1 MQRGKKD
8 RIRRFPAGI
17 YVRSS
22 TRRSRSGPPPVSSYL
37 RSILLPFEKSRNKT
51 SEGNERFK
59 KFKITTPRIY
69 GSTVFLL
76 EIGSLPVMK
85 FAKSSARV
93 PRARKSHHAVDL
105 SQFPFAHEFNLF
117 ARPAPRFNRARIDP
131 GNPLLL
137 SPDLSSQEDPRTPP
151 SSLGAFEKSN
161 PRSNRPT
168 NRPID
173 VAES

>member
-22 TRRSRSGPPPVSSYL
+22 TRRSRSGPPPPSPLISVRFFFPS
-37 RSILLPFEKSRNKT
+37 KSQEIKQ
-51 SEGNERFK
+51 RFK

-93 PRARKSHHAVDL
+93 SRARKSHHAVDL